1 MLLTIAAAAAHRE
14 PSCGTGQRLLA
25 HSTRCALASLLV
37 VSAATGAAQAAS
49 KTSHFV
55 LDNGMEIVVVPNHRV
70 PIVHQT
76 LFYKV
81 GASEDPAGD
90 PGVAHFLEHMMFK
103 GTQRFPGNYFQ
114 TFTMA
119 NGGGSINGTTTLD
132 MTYYPQSL
140 PKQHLAALMELEADR
155 MVNLQLPE
163 DQVAPELR
171 VVANER
177 RGNENSPAYLLME
190 GVRSKLYPDHP
201 YNRSGIGTEA
211 EIAKLDR
218 AKALAFYQRYYGPS
232 NAVLLVAGDVEEGE
246 VRALAEKTFGSIPH
260 RELGMRVVHPL
271 PRSKAD
277 RVEMADERVGAP
289 NIGMYY
295 LTPGLGAM
303 PQDDAAALALLCEI
317 ANRSL
322 IGRFQ
327 RRLIIEQRVAVA
339 ASAGRSL
346 DVQAGTLTFTATAAP
361 GVSATALEAA
371 LAKEV
376 AALARDGVTETEAD
390 DARRIFLAQAAWED
404 DNPQAHAR
412 TYGSGIALGMTVA
425 DINAWN
431 DAVARVTRADINRVA
446 DKYIAKAEPVIGVL
460 LPKAASGEN
469 ARAAGGENAR

>member
-1 MLLTIAAAAAHRE
+1 MPITIAAAAARGGK
-14 PSCGTGQRLLA
+14 PLCDTGRRLLT
-25 HSTRCALASLLV
+25 HSMRCALASLLV
-37 VSAATGAAQAAS
+37 VAAACAAQAAT
-49 KTSHFV
+49 KASHFV
-55 LDNGMEIVVVPNHRV
+55 LSNGMEVVVVPNHRV

-81 GASEDPAGD
+81 GASEDPAGY

-103 GTQRFPGNYFQ
+103 GTKRFPGSYFQ
-114 TFTMA
+114 NFAVA
-119 NGGGSINGTTTLD
+119 NGGGSINGVTTLD
-132 MTYYPQSL
+132 MTFYPQSL
-140 PKQHLAALMELEADR
+140 PRQHLAALMELEADR

-177 RGNENSPAYLLME
+177 RGNENSPSYLLME

-201 YNRSGIGTEA
+201 YGRSGIGTEA

-218 AKALAFYQRYYGPS
+218 AKVLAFYQRYYGPS

-246 VRALAEKTFGSIPH
+246 VRALAEKTFGSIP
-260 RELGMRVVHPL
+260 RRDLGTRIVHPL
-271 PRSKAD
+271 PSRPKAE
-277 RVEMADERVGAP
+277 RVELADERVSAP
-289 NIGMYY
+289 NIGVYY
-295 LTPGLGAM
+295 LTPSLSAM
-303 PQDDAAALALLCEI
+303 PQADAAALALLCEI

-322 IGRFQ
+322 IGRFY

-339 ASAGRSL
+339 ASASRSL
-346 DVQAGTLTFTATAAP
+346 DVQAGTLTFAATAAP

-371 LAKEV
+371 LAKEI

-390 DARRIFLAQAAWED
+390 DASRLFLAQAAYDD
-404 DNPQAHAR
+404 DNPRSRAR
-412 TYGSGIALGMTVA
+412 IYGSAIALGMTVEEI
-425 DINAWN
+425 DAWI

-460 LPKAASGEN
+460 LPKASGEES
-469 ARAAGGENAR
+469 AR

>member
-1 MLLTIAAAAAHRE
+1 MRITIAAAAARDGE
-14 PSCGTGQRLLA
+14 SLSGTRQRLLA
-25 HSTRCALASLLV
+25 HSMRCALASLLV
-37 VSAATGAAQAAS
+37 MAAAAGAAQGAT

-55 LDNGMEIVVVPNHRV
+55 LDNGMEVVVVPNHRV

-81 GASEDPAGD
+81 GASEDPAGY

-114 TFTMA
+114 NFTTA
-119 NGGGSINGTTTLD
+119 NGGGSINGITTLD

-163 DQVAPELR
+163 DQVTPELR

-177 RGNENSPAYLLME
+177 RGNENSPSYLLME
-190 GVRSKLYPDHP
+190 GVRSKLYSDHP
-201 YNRSGIGTEA
+201 YGRSGIGTEA

-218 AKALAFYQRYYGPS
+218 TKALAFYQRYYGPS

-246 VRALAEKTFGSIPH
+246 VRALAEKTFGSIPR

-271 PRSKAD
+271 PARSKAD

-289 NIGMYY
+289 NIGIYY
-295 LTPGLGAM
+295 LTPSLSAM
-303 PQDDAAALALLCEI
+303 PQQDAAALALLCEI

-322 IGRFQ
+322 IGRFE

-339 ASAGRSL
+339 ASASRSL
-346 DVQAGTLTFTATAAP
+346 DVQAGTLTFGATAAP
-361 GVSATALEAA
+361 GVSAAALETAL
-371 LAKEV
+371 LKEV
-376 AALARDGVTETEAD
+376 AGLARDGVTETEAD
-390 DARRIFLAQAAWED
+390 DARRSFLARAAYDD
-404 DNPQAHAR
+404 DNPHSRAQI
-412 TYGSGIALGMTVA
+412 YGSGIALGMTVA
-425 DINAWN
+425 EINAWK
-431 DAVARVTRADINRVA
+431 DEVARVTRTDINRVA
-446 DKYIAKAEPVIGVL
+446 DKYIAKAEPVIAVL
-460 LPKAASGEN
+460 LPKAAGAEST
-469 ARAAGGENAR
+469 R

>member
-1 MLLTIAAAAAHRE
+1 MPFTIATAAARGQ

-25 HSTRCALASLLV
+25 HSMRCALASLLV
-37 VSAATGAAQAAS
+37 VAAAAGAAQAAT

-55 LDNGMEIVVVPNHRV
+55 LDNGMEVVVVPNHRV

-81 GASEDPAGD
+81 GASEDPAGY

-114 TFTMA
+114 NFTIA
-119 NGGGSINGTTTLD
+119 NGGGSINGVTTLD
-132 MTYYPQSL
+132 MTLYPQSL

-177 RGNENSPAYLLME
+177 RGNENSPGYLLME

-201 YNRSGIGTEA
+201 YSRSGIGTEA

-246 VRALAEKTFGSIPH
+246 VRALAEKTFGSIPR

-271 PRSKAD
+271 PARSKAE
-277 RVEMADERVGAP
+277 RVELADERVSAP

-295 LTPGLGAM
+295 LTPSLNAM
-303 PQDDAAALALLCEI
+303 PQADAAALALLSEI

-322 IGRFQ
+322 IGRLD
-327 RRLIIEQRVAVA
+327 RRLIIEQRVAVG
-339 ASAGRSL
+339 ASASRSL
-346 DVQAGTLTFTATAAP
+346 DVQAGTVSFTATAAP
-361 GVSATALEAA
+361 GVSAAALEAA

-376 AALARDGVTETEAD
+376 TALVRDGVTETEAD
-390 DARRIFLAQAAWED
+390 DARRIFLAQAAYND
-404 DNPQAHAR
+404 DNPQSRAR

-425 DINAWN
+425 QINAWN
-431 DAVARVTRADINRVA
+431 DAVAGVTRADINRVA

-460 LPKAASGEN
+460 LPKAASAES
-469 ARAAGGENAR
+469 AK

>member
-1 MLLTIAAAAAHRE
+1 MPFTIATAAARGE
-14 PSCGTGQRLLA
+14 SLCGTGQRLLA
-25 HSTRCALASLLV
+25 HSMQCALASLLV
-37 VSAATGAAQAAS
+37 VAAAGAAQAAT

-55 LDNGMEIVVVPNHRV
+55 LDNGMEVVVVPNHRV

-81 GASEDPAGD
+81 GASEDPAGY

-119 NGGGSINGTTTLD
+119 NGGGSINGSTTLD
-132 MTYYPQSL
+132 MTFYPQSL

-177 RGNENSPAYLLME
+177 RGNENSPGYLLME

-201 YNRSGIGTEA
+201 YSRSGIGTEA

-218 AKALAFYQRYYGPS
+218 AQALAFYQRYYGPS

-246 VRALAEKTFGSIPH
+246 VRALAEKTFGSIPR

-271 PRSKAD
+271 PARSKAD
-277 RVEMADERVGAP
+277 RVEMADERVSAP
-289 NIGMYY
+289 SIGMYY
-295 LTPGLGAM
+295 LTPSLSAM
-303 PQDDAAALALLCEI
+303 PQADAAALGLLCEI
-317 ANRSL
+317 ANKSL
-322 IGRFQ
+322 IGRLD
-327 RRLIIEQRVAVA
+327 RRLIIEQRVAVG
-339 ASAGRSL
+339 ASASRSL
-346 DVQAGTLTFTATAAP
+346 DVQAGTVSFTATAAP
-361 GVSATALEAA
+361 GVSAAALEAA

-376 AALARDGVTETEAD
+376 IALARDGVTETEAD
-390 DARRIFLAQAAWED
+390 DARRIFLAQAAYND
-404 DNPQAHAR
+404 DNPQSRAR

-425 DINAWN
+425 QINAWN
-431 DAVARVTRADINRVA
+431 DAVAGVTRADINRVA

-460 LPKAASGEN
+460 LPKAASGES
-469 ARAAGGENAR
+469 AK